1 MKTCLTLLDTEADTE
16 ADVAFACQAHAQ
28 ELHLA
33 ASGLK
38 WFNGLTLIGLASLM
52 SGSSVSKR
60 QIRRKRPKPDR
71 AWAAETR
78 ELHGTT
84 WNYME
89 THGNTWKHMETN
101 GNYGIQCHF
110 QHLCRRHCCES
121 CEQSHRWHRC
131 LSSFPFVKFAIC
143 QSNKETTRN
152 TWTWNDLEWLGYLW
166 DNCQRNGTNG

>member
-1 MKTCLTLLDTEADTE
+1 MKTCVTLLDTEADTE

-33 ASGLK
+33 ASLK

-84 WNYME
+84 W
-89 THGNTWKHMETN
+89 KHMETN

-110 QHLCRRHCCES
+110 SAPVQKAL
-121 CEQSHRWHRC
+121 
-131 LSSFPFVKFAIC
+131 L
-143 QSNKETTRN
+143 
-152 TWTWNDLEWLGYLW
+152 
-166 DNCQRNGTNG
+166 

>member
-84 WNYME
+84 W
-89 THGNTWKHMETN
+89 KHMETN